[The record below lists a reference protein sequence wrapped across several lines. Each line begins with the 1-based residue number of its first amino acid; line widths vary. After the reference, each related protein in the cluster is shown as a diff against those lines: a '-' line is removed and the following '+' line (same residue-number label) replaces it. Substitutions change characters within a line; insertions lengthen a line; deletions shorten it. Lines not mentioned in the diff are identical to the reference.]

1 MNRGSLH
8 TYSEAFGFA
17 TPGRLSIDYYHKTT
31 AHERPSRFMFEQAF
45 KYIDDGQSEK
55 VAAAPGIQRQIV
67 MKTATKRR
75 PFFRRTERVV
85 KNDTSRRRVAKKQ
98 KRRHVLLTCRFR
110 RNNVWSWKNHHN
122 Y

>member
-75 PFFRRTERVV
+75 PFFGGPNVSSRTTHLADVSQ
-85 KNDTSRRRVAKKQ
+85 KNKNGDT
-98 KRRHVLLTCRFR
+98 F
-110 RNNVWSWKNHHN
+110 